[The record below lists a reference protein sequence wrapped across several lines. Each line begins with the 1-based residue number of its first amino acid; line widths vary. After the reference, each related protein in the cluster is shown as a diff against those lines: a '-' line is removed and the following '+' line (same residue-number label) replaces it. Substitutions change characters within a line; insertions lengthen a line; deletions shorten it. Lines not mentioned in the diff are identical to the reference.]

1 MIVNNTDNNY
11 YFCRRDNKGDFIE
24 NDKINIKKLNNITFY
39 NDLPYKLIKDNKEY
53 YLINEK
59 YELCYYDVKEQKIKK
74 QEDTVKE
81 HQKTFWHLN
90 NQSYFNKENT
100 EKEININNRKPDVLI
115 NNYQLEFQHSNLEE
129 TELKER
135 TNDYL
140 QNKDCKNLFW
150 ILNYTDNNDFKIN
163 NDSIEININKL
174 KNYICLKN
182 YKNVY
187 LLIEHNDT
195 FYYINKEL
203 LNDINKYINN
213 NQSTI
218 IINNILGF
226 NKIDFFNKIKNNINI
241 NDLFIN
247 IDIINNRILIIND
260 FKVNISLIYFF

>member
-11 YFCRRDNKGDFIE
+11 YFCRRDDKGEFVK
-24 NDKINIKKLNNITFY
+24 NDKINLNEMIINNFL
-39 NDLPYKLIKDNKEY
+39 NDTPFKLINDNKEY

-81 HQKTFWHLN
+81 HNKTFWHLN
-90 NQSYFNKENT
+90 NQSYFNEENR
-100 EKEININNRKPDVLI
+100 EVKININDRRADILI

-129 TELKER
+129 IELKQR
-135 TNDYL
+135 TEDYL
-140 QNKDCKNLFW
+140 KNINCKNLFW
-150 ILNYTDNNDFKIN
+150 ILNYTDNNDFKIIN

-174 KNYICLKN
+174 KNYICLKD

-195 FYYINKEL
+195 FYYINKEI
-203 LNDINKYINN
+203 LNNINEYLNK
-213 NQSTI
+213 NQFTI

-260 FKVNISLIYFF
+260 FKTNMSIYFY